1 MMEIGLPGACDHC
14 GPEWHGRALSPNEN
28 ACARIS
34 MMARS
39 TTRSK
44 QRQDTLMQ
52 DRTCRIEETSCNAR
66 PDHTFGSMSLVLGQF
81 AERLLTQRKTRHSPT
96 AALGQ

>member
-1 MMEIGLPGACDHC
+1 
-14 GPEWHGRALSPNEN
+14 
-28 ACARIS
+28 

-44 QRQDTLMQ
+44 QRPDTLMQ

-66 PDHTFGSMSLVLGQF
+66 PDHTFGLIATVLADQKFRYCPRCTGSGSDVSRYTRF
-81 AERLLTQRKTRHSPT
+81 AMLASP
-96 AALGQ
+96 LDLRRPKQ